1 MCNPL
6 LFLSFH
12 FFKLEKFLK
21 LWFLPARCGWP
32 NLSKMEIL
40 LSFLLVT
47 TSLHQNWL
55 KWIYRAESHA
65 VPDLVDA
72 AERSVLIANSKL
84 CVTGLNVRRRRAA
97 CWWAA
102 STQTNYTRVDGGEGG
117 GGGRIPK
124 WSPCPLLSLLPLS
137 VSNVGKGRTWGPPI
151 RGPLYFL

>member
-21 LWFLPARCGWP
+21 LWFLPARWGRQ

-65 VPDLVDA
+65 VPGLVDA

-84 CVTGLNVRRRRAA
+84 CAAQGNPFPFSSSPPPPCRPMRPLAPPGCPPAPPPSSLCRFAAHPWFLEVTVV
-97 CWWAA
+97 
-102 STQTNYTRVDGGEGG
+102 VD
-117 GGGRIPK
+117 ILSDLSQK
-124 WSPCPLLSLLPLS
+124 WVILGKLS
-137 VSNVGKGRTWGPPI
+137 
-151 RGPLYFL
+151 

>member
-12 FFKLEKFLK
+12 FFKLKKFLK
-21 LWFLPARCGWP
+21 LWFLPARWGWQ

-65 VPDLVDA
+65 VPGLVDA
-72 AERSVLIANSKL
+72 AERSVLIANSRL
-84 CVTGLNVRRRRAA
+84 CGLVARSRQLGGMDLERRLCDIWGRLNAIPQSLWGDLVREQLGSIYEVLLWLAGYSNA
-97 CWWAA
+97 
-102 STQTNYTRVDGGEGG
+102 V
-117 GGGRIPK
+117 
-124 WSPCPLLSLLPLS
+124 PLVL
-137 VSNVGKGRTWGPPI
+137 GK
-151 RGPLYFL
+151 